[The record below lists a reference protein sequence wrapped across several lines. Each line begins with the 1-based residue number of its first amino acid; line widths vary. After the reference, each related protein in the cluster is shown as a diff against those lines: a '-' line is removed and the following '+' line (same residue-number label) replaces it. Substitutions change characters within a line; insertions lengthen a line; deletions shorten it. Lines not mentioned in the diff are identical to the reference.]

1 MAKLDG
7 KIALVTGGNSGI
19 GFAIAKQFIDEGAF
33 VIVTARR
40 KSKLEEAVS
49 ELGDRAAGFAADVSN
64 LKALDDLYQYIKDK
78 FGRLDIVVANAGG
91 GKFQSLGEITEDNY
105 YSTFD
110 TNVKGV
116 IFTVQKALPLL
127 SSSSSVILTGS
138 TTSVS
143 GTPAFS
149 VYSASKSAV
158 RNLVRSW
165 IIDLK
170 GTGIRVNVLSPGTT
184 KTPGLVGLVPKEQED
199 EFLHAAS
206 AEIPLGRL
214 GEPQELGKAA
224 AFLASDDASF
234 INGIELFVDGGQV
247 QI

>member
-49 ELGDRAAGFAADVSN
+49 ELGDRAAGFTADVSN
-64 LKALDDLYQYIKDK
+64 LKALDDLYQYIKEK
-78 FGRLDIVVANAGG
+78 FGKLDIVVANAGG

-116 IFTVQKALPLL
+116 IFTVQKHCHFFPHRHQLSLRDPVPRLVEHPRLAYTVPVKVPLEIL
-127 SSSSSVILTGS
+127 S
-138 TTSVS
+138 
-143 GTPAFS
+143 
-149 VYSASKSAV
+149 
-158 RNLVRSW
+158 
-165 IIDLK
+165 
-170 GTGIRVNVLSPGTT
+170 
-184 KTPGLVGLVPKEQED
+184 
-199 EFLHAAS
+199 AA
-206 AEIPLGRL
+206 G
-214 GEPQELGKAA
+214 
-224 AFLASDDASF
+224 FWT
-234 INGIELFVDGGQV
+234 
-247 QI
+247 

>member
-19 GFAIAKQFIDEGAF
+19 GFAIARQFIEEGATA
-33 VIVTARR
+33 IVTARR
-40 KSKLEEAVS
+40 KSKLDEAVA
-49 ELGDRAAGFAADVSN
+49 ELGDRATGFVADVSN
-64 LKALDDLYQYIKDK
+64 LKALDELYQYISDK

-91 GKFQSLGEITEDNY
+91 GKFQPLGEITEDNY

-170 GTGIRVNVLSPGTT
+170 GTGIRVNVLSPGPT
-184 KTPGLVGLVPKEQED
+184 KTPGLVGLVPEEQED
-199 EFLHAAS
+199 AFLSSSAS
-206 AEIPLGRL
+206 AIPLGRI
-214 GEPQELGKAA
+214 GDPKELGTVA

-234 INGIELFVDGGQV
+234 INGIELFADGGQA
-247 QI
+247 QM

>member
-19 GFAIAKQFIDEGAF
+19 GFAIARQFIEEGAT

-40 KSKLEEAVS
+40 KSKLDEAVA
-49 ELGDRAAGFAADVSN
+49 ELGDRATGFVADVSN
-64 LKALDDLYQYIKDK
+64 LKALDELYQYISDK

-91 GKFQSLGEITEDNY
+91 GKFQPLGEITEDNY

-170 GTGIRVNVLSPGTT
+170 GTGIRVNVLSPGPT
-184 KTPGLVGLVPKEQED
+184 KTPGLVGLVPEEQED
-199 EFLHAAS
+199 AFLSSSAS
-206 AEIPLGRL
+206 AIPLGRI
-214 GEPQELGKAA
+214 GDPKELGTVA

-234 INGIELFVDGGQV
+234 INGIELFADGRQA
-247 QI
+247 QM